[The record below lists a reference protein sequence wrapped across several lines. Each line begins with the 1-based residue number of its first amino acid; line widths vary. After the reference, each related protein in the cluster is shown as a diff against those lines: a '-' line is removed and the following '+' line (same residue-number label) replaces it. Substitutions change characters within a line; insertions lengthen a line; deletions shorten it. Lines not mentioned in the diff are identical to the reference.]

1 MFPRLA
7 PLAVRR
13 RATTT
18 MPRSCASVVLHSF
31 IRVLSL
37 PSLLPLV
44 TMSMMLMLMAMA
56 TASSSVRS
64 EDHSPLSL
72 SPSFSA
78 PAASTPCVCRDTEDD
93 GTKSMEN
100 GDTAISPSSRSGC
113 GNGLQRLRRDGFRSG
128 MLSVVVTA
136 LYFSWAKATRVS
148 SSGASTASPALLF
161 IQAFRCLD
169 RWRRRRRSE

>member
-1 MFPRLA
+1 MSPRQA

-13 RATTT
+13 RATTP

-37 PSLLPLV
+37 PPLV
-44 TMSMMLMLMAMA
+44 KMSMMLMAMV
-56 TASSSVRS
+56 TASK
-64 EDHSPLSL
+64 DHSPL
-72 SPSFSA
+72 SFSA
-78 PAASTPCVCRDTEDD
+78 PAASTTCVCRD

-113 GNGLQRLRRDGFRSG
+113 GNGLQRLRRDGFWSG
-128 MLSVVVTA
+128 MLSVVVTGR
-136 LYFSWAKATRVS
+136 YFSWAKATRVS

-161 IQAFRCLD
+161 IQAFRWLD
-169 RWRRRRRSE
+169 RWRRGRSE

>member
-1 MFPRLA
+1 MFPRLP

-13 RATTT
+13 RATTP

-37 PSLLPLV
+37 PPLV
-44 TMSMMLMLMAMA
+44 KMSMMLMAMV
-56 TASSSVRS
+56 TASK
-64 EDHSPLSL
+64 DHSPL
-72 SPSFSA
+72 SFSA
-78 PAASTPCVCRDTEDD
+78 PAASTTCVCRDTDDD

-128 MLSVVVTA
+128 MLSVVVTGR
-136 LYFSWAKATRVS
+136 YFSWAKTTRVS
-148 SSGASTASPALLF
+148 SSMASSALLF
-161 IQAFRCLD
+161 IQAFRWLD
-169 RWRRRRRSE
+169 RWRRRSE